1 MESPSS
7 PLQREIRQRK
17 PFQSRGE
24 EAVLGLLKT
33 ADLVR
38 RLIAQVLE
46 PYEVT
51 PQQYNVLRIL
61 RGAGNEGIPTLAIRE
76 RMLEQTPGIT
86 RLLDRLE
93 AKGWAERRRCSDDRR
108 QVLCFLTATGA
119 TLLAELDAPMSRLDR
134 DAVGV
139 ALSEERIDE
148 LVRLLDSIRA
158 AHAPHQNQESES
170 KGDQCNE

>member
-1 MESPSS
+1 MEFSAS
-7 PLQREIRQRK
+7 PLQREIRQSK
-17 PFQSRGE
+17 PFQSKGE

-61 RGAGNEGIPTLAIRE
+61 RGAGSEGIPTLAIRE

-86 RLLDRLE
+86 RLIDRLE
-93 AKGWAERRRCSDDRR
+93 AKDWAERRRCSGDRR
-108 QVLCFLTATGA
+108 QVLCFLTPSGDR
-119 TLLAELDAPMSRLDR
+119 LLAALDEPMSRLDSE
-134 DAVGV
+134 AVGV
-139 ALSEERIDE
+139 ALSDEQIDQ
-148 LVRLLDSIRA
+148 LVTLLDSIRA
-158 AHAPHQNQESES
+158 AHAPPYNSDTES
-170 KGDQCNE
+170 KGDTCNE